1 MRRALSWSVRFRLRQ
16 YVKSSLWFVPL
27 LGGIAGWIL
36 GATPFLLA
44 ADVDLPASWEYSPS
58 TASSVLT
65 TIVAAAAALTGFVV
79 TVSVLVV
86 QMASSTFSARY
97 MRLWYRDRMLKALL
111 AVLIATMTLSFTLL
125 RRVESDTVPNLGVSV
140 AGILLTSGILLFLFF
155 LDRVLHRLR
164 PVAVAALV
172 SDLGR
177 RQLLAITDVAE
188 VAERGVG
195 PTERAGE
202 PSLRVRAGRSG
213 AIQAFDTDGLVRW
226 AERNECVVSFPG
238 AVGDY
243 VEAGSAVVLVH
254 GAVADPARAEQELR
268 GMLALGIERT
278 IDQDPAFAIRIV
290 VDIAIKA
297 LSPAVND
304 PTTAV
309 QALNHLGDL
318 LYLIGGI
325 DLTGRAEV
333 RDASGRVRL
342 LLVTRRWEDYLAL
355 GITEIRQYGA
365 NSVQVTRRLR
375 ALLEGLLATVRP
387 ECRPAVLEELQ
398 RLDASVAATFGG
410 SVDLDRA
417 LAADRQGIGGPAA
430 AASPVRGDAPPHAGG
445 HARGDLVREP
455 RKERA

>member
-1 MRRALSWSVRFRLRQ
+1 MSWSTRFRLRQ
-16 YVKSSLWFVPL
+16 YLKGSLWFVPL
-27 LGGIAGWIL
+27 LGGIAGWVL
-36 GATPFLLA
+36 GATPFMLA
-44 ADVDLPASWEYSPS
+44 ADVDLPARWEYSPS
-58 TASSVLT
+58 TATSVLT
-65 TIVAAAAALTGFVV
+65 TIVAAEAALTGFVV

-111 AVLIATMTLSFTLL
+111 AILIGTMTLSFTLL
-125 RRVESDTVPNLGVSV
+125 RRVESDTVPNLGVSI
-140 AGILLTSGILLFLFF
+140 AGLLLASGLLLFLFF

-188 VAERGVG
+188 IAEREVG
-195 PTERAGE
+195 PTERAGQ
-202 PSLRVRAGRSG
+202 PSLRVRAGGSG
-213 AIQAFDTDGLVRW
+213 AIQAFDTNGLVRW
-226 AERNECVVSFPG
+226 ASRHECVLSFPR

-243 VEAGSAVVLVH
+243 VDAGSPLVLVH
-254 GAVADPARAEQELR
+254 GAISDPAAEEELR
-268 GMLALGIERT
+268 GMFALGIERT
-278 IDQDPAFAIRIV
+278 IDQDPAFAMRIV

-297 LSPAVND
+297 LSPAIND

-318 LYLIGGI
+318 LHAIGSI

-333 RDASGRVRL
+333 RDDAGRVRL

-365 NSVQVTRRLR
+365 DSVQVTRRLR
-375 ALLEGLLATVRP
+375 ALLDDLADSVRP
-387 ECRPAVLEELQ
+387 ECRPAVLEELR
-398 RLDASVAATFGG
+398 RLDATVATSFGD

-417 LAADRQGIGGPAA
+417 LDADRQGIGGRAA
-430 AASPVRGDAPPHAGG
+430 VAASPLPDDALVSPGG
-445 HARGDLVREP
+445 HDR
-455 RKERA
+455 